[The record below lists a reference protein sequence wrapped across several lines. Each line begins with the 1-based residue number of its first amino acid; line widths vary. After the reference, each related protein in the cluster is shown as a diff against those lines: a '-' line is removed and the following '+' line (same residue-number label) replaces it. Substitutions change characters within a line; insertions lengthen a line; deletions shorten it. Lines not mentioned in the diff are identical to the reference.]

1 MAKHRRA
8 LFAYTRKGKAPPAR
22 KQSKAQST
30 APRSKGD

>member
-8 LFAYTRKGKAPPAR
+8 LFTYTRKGKAPHFR